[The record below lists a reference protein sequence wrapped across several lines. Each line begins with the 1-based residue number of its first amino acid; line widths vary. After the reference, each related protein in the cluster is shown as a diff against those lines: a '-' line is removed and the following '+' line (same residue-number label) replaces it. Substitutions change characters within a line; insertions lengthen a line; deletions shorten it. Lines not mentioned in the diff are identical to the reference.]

1 MKTTSENL
9 KLVLLTIILVM
20 MTTGIF
26 AQRQQKAPN
35 AAKPAGLN
43 EQQMELPPPPPPPAP
58 PEPPQPP
65 DQFGLMMSRGL
76 NIPDL
81 SEDQRQN
88 IKKVDL
94 AHLEKMTP
102 LRHQLME
109 KNARLASLLVANPF
123 DLKET
128 EKIADEIGKIKSSK
142 LKLQISHDQELRS
155 LLTPE
160 QKIIFDSRPKPF
172 LGKRKLDFSNEHR

>member
-1 MKTTSENL
+1 M
-9 KLVLLTIILVM
+9 
-20 MTTGIF
+20 
-26 AQRQQKAPN
+26 P
-35 AAKPAGLN
+35 
-43 EQQMELPPPPPPPAP
+43 
-58 PEPPQPP
+58 
-65 DQFGLMMSRGL
+65 RGL
-76 NIPDL
+76 DIPDL
-81 SEDQRQN
+81 SEDQLQK
-88 IKKVDL
+88 IKKADL

-102 LRHQLME
+102 LRHHLME

-128 EKIADEIGKIKSSK
+128 EKIADEIGKIKSSE

-172 LGKRKLDFSNEHR
+172 LVRDLMRNQKR